1 LAGYEM
7 NIVKQVLNSN
17 WVSVVPTNVYGPSD
31 NFHLEDGHMIPAMIH
46 RAFLA
51 NKNKEK
57 MVVWGD
63 GSPLRQVIYSED
75 LARLIIWSLDNWK
88 NDEPFMAINPDEIT
102 ILEIAKEICNNFN
115 IYEDNLIFDDTK
127 PKGQHRKPASSD
139 ALPEFKF
146 TPLSEGIKESVK
158 WFLNN
163 YPNIRK

>member
-1 LAGYEM
+1 
-7 NIVKQVLNSN
+7 
-17 WVSVVPTNVYGPSD
+17 
-31 NFHLEDGHMIPAMIH
+31 MIPSMIH